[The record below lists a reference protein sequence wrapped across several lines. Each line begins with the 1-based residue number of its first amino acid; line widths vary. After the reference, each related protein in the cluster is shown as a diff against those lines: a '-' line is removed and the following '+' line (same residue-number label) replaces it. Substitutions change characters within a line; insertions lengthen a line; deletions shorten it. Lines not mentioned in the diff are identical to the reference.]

1 MSGDPTP
8 GASRATAAAAD
19 DASAPPAPIP
29 GAGDDVSPAPTSTSR
44 EDGVPD
50 TATDAPVPGND
61 PAHNVE
67 DAPNPGNAPAHN
79 PEGATSLHDDDG
91 SAHAATDDVAG
102 HGGDGSAHAAT
113 DDVAGHGGDGSA
125 RVAEGGFRRGGG
137 SAAAS
142 GTAAAHAA
150 RIGAGG
156 ADSASVTASAPPV
169 ARSWRYTFSSL
180 KIPNYRLYFTGQS
193 ISLVGTW
200 MQMTAQAWLV
210 LTLTHSATALG
221 LVTALQTLPV
231 LVLGPYGGVIADRS
245 DKLKLM
251 TILQAFMGVQALV
264 LGLLTVFHAVHFWE
278 ICLLAMFLGV
288 NNAFENSPRQSF
300 IREMVGMDQLRN
312 AITLNSVTVNA
323 ARAVGP
329 GIGGILI
336 ATVGVGVCFLL
347 NAASFVAVV
356 VSLMLMNRSQLRPSP
371 PTPRAKGQL
380 REGFEYALR
389 TRNII
394 VPLAM
399 MGLVGLLAYE
409 FQVSLPVLAQRTFHG
424 GSEVY
429 GFITASMG
437 VGAVVGG
444 LFTAARGRTGIRAMV
459 IASTGFGC
467 AIMVCA
473 YAPNLAVVYIA
484 MLFAGWASVSFIS
497 IGNSTI
503 QLAARPEMRGRV
515 ISLWQVA
522 FQGTTPIGGPLV
534 GWIIAASDPRT
545 GLAVGGVACLVA
557 AVAGILYTRPRT
569 KADDAPRAVRLSGFG
584 ADQDQ
589 DRRRQ
594 PERKEARSVS
604 NRAGS

>member
-1 MSGDPTP
+1 
-8 GASRATAAAAD
+8 
-19 DASAPPAPIP
+19 
-29 GAGDDVSPAPTSTSR
+29 
-44 EDGVPD
+44 
-50 TATDAPVPGND
+50 
-61 PAHNVE
+61 
-67 DAPNPGNAPAHN
+67 
-79 PEGATSLHDDDG
+79 
-91 SAHAATDDVAG
+91 
-102 HGGDGSAHAAT
+102 
-113 DDVAGHGGDGSA
+113 
-125 RVAEGGFRRGGG
+125 
-137 SAAAS
+137 
-142 GTAAAHAA
+142 
-150 RIGAGG
+150 
-156 ADSASVTASAPPV
+156 
-169 ARSWRYTFSSL
+169 
-180 KIPNYRLYFTGQS
+180 
-193 ISLVGTW
+193 

-245 DKLKLM
+245 NKLKLM
-251 TILQAFMGVQALV
+251 TILQAVMGVQALV
-264 LGLLTVFHAVHFWE
+264 LGLLTVFHAVNFWE

-356 VSLMLMNRSQLRPSP
+356 ASLLLMNRSQLRPSP

-380 REGFEYALR
+380 REGFQYARR
-389 TRNII
+389 TRDII

-545 GLAVGGVACLVA
+545 GLAVGGIACFVA
-557 AVAGILYTRPRT
+557 AVAAVLYTRPRRM
-569 KADDAPRAVRLSGFG
+569 KADEPRAVKLAGFG
-584 ADQDQ
+584 TDQQVKQSQQTTRDE
-589 DRRRQ
+589 D
-594 PERKEARSVS
+594 RSVS

>member
-1 MSGDPTP
+1 MTGDQ
-8 GASRATAAAAD
+8 
-19 DASAPPAPIP
+19 
-29 GAGDDVSPAPTSTSR
+29 
-44 EDGVPD
+44 
-50 TATDAPVPGND
+50 
-61 PAHNVE
+61 
-67 DAPNPGNAPAHN
+67 
-79 PEGATSLHDDDG
+79 
-91 SAHAATDDVAG
+91 
-102 HGGDGSAHAAT
+102 
-113 DDVAGHGGDGSA
+113 
-125 RVAEGGFRRGGG
+125 RGGP
-137 SAAAS
+137 SAA
-142 GTAAAHAA
+142 G
-150 RIGAGG
+150 
-156 ADSASVTASAPPV
+156 
-169 ARSWRYTFSSL
+169 SWRATFSSL

-231 LVLGPYGGVIADRS
+231 LLLGPYGGVIADRS

-251 TILQAFMGVQALV
+251 TVLQAVMGVQALV
-264 LGLLTVFHAVHFWE
+264 LGLLTVFHVVRFWE

-336 ATVGVGVCFLL
+336 ASVGVGICFLL

-356 VSLMLMNRSQLRPSP
+356 ASLLLMNRALLRPSP

-380 REGFEYALR
+380 REGFRYAVR
-389 TRNII
+389 TRNIV

-399 MGLVGLLAYE
+399 MGLVGLFAYE
-409 FQVSLPVLAQRTFHG
+409 FQVSLPVFAQRTFHG
-424 GSEVY
+424 DSEVY
-429 GFITASMG
+429 GFMTASMG

-444 LFTAARGRTGIRAMV
+444 LFTAARGRTGIRSMV
-459 IASTGFGC
+459 IASIGFGC
-467 AIMVCA
+467 TILVCA

-484 MLFAGWASVSFIS
+484 MLFTGWASVSFIS

-522 FQGTTPIGGPLV
+522 FQGTTPVGGPLV
-534 GWIIAASDPRT
+534 GWIIAASYPRT
-545 GLAVGGVACLVA
+545 GLAVGGIACLVA
-557 AVAGILYTRPRT
+557 AVGAILYARPGA
-569 KADDAPRAVRLSGFG
+569 KADTHQQTGQEQNYTIS
-584 ADQDQ
+584 
-589 DRRRQ
+589 
-594 PERKEARSVS
+594 S
-604 NRAGS
+604 RAGS